1 MTILNNVILKFLQ
14 ILFYAFPISFML
26 GNQAI
31 NLFILLI
38 CLFGIIKFNIK
49 LFIWKDK
56 ILIILLSLFFL
67 TILISTFFANIGG
80 LNNPDWLKSVLF
92 LRYLILILVLRLLI
106 ISEHINLNYFL
117 IFCLSIVSL
126 VGIDVLI
133 QYSFGKNILG
143 FEPLEFYPKTKYY
156 TGIFKEEL
164 ITGSFIL
171 LFSTFGFFGLPALL
185 KTNNKK
191 ILFIYFF
198 SFAIFIIFTL
208 LLAGNRMPTI
218 MFLFFLISLVFLYK
232 KNSKLITIV
241 FTFFIISLS
250 SLALLKSE
258 TLFKKYQN
266 FYGGIPNPTIIIDEL
281 KKDYPKLE
289 KYKNSGK
296 QFHALEE
303 FNTTENYKEYP
314 FKTGHLQ
321 IFITS
326 IDLFLERP
334 FIGGGIKSFR
344 NLCKDII
351 YLPNRVCES
360 HPHNYYLDILN
371 DVGLLGLLLIIF
383 PVIYLLYNNYKDYRS
398 EASKDILISN
408 WVYLAVILSLFI
420 QFFPVKSSGSFFS
433 TFNAAYT
440 FLVIGI
446 SAALHELR
454 FKIRK

>member
-1 MTILNNVILKFLQ
+1 M
-14 ILFYAFPISFML
+14 
-26 GNQAI
+26 
-31 NLFILLI
+31 
-38 CLFGIIKFNIK
+38 
-49 LFIWKDK
+49 
-56 ILIILLSLFFL
+56 
-67 TILISTFFANIGG
+67 
-80 LNNPDWLKSVLF
+80 
-92 LRYLILILVLRLLI
+92 
-106 ISEHINLNYFL
+106 
-117 IFCLSIVSL
+117 
-126 VGIDVLI
+126 
-133 QYSFGKNILG
+133 G

-185 KTNNKK
+185 KISNKK

-232 KNSKLITIV
+232 KKIQNLLQSYLLFYNILILIS
-241 FTFFIISLS
+241 TF
-250 SLALLKSE
+250 KSE

-281 KKDYPKLE
+281 NKDYPKLE
-289 KYKNSGK
+289 KYKNSENNL
-296 QFHALEE
+296 ALEE

-344 NLCKDII
+344 NL
-351 YLPNRVCES
+351 L
-360 HPHNYYLDILN
+360 
-371 DVGLLGLLLIIF
+371 
-383 PVIYLLYNNYKDYRS
+383 
-398 EASKDILISN
+398 
-408 WVYLAVILSLFI
+408 
-420 QFFPVKSSGSFFS
+420 
-433 TFNAAYT
+433 
-440 FLVIGI
+440 
-446 SAALHELR
+446 
-454 FKIRK
+454 

>member
-67 TILISTFFANIGG
+67 TILISTFYANIGG

-133 QYSFGKNILG
+133 QYLFGKNILG

-171 LFSTFGFFGLPALL
+171 LFSTFGFFWLAHIT
-185 KTNNKK
+185 KNK
-191 ILFIYFF
+191 
-198 SFAIFIIFTL
+198 
-208 LLAGNRMPTI
+208 
-218 MFLFFLISLVFLYK
+218 
-232 KNSKLITIV
+232 
-241 FTFFIISLS
+241 
-250 SLALLKSE
+250 
-258 TLFKKYQN
+258 
-266 FYGGIPNPTIIIDEL
+266 
-281 KKDYPKLE
+281 
-289 KYKNSGK
+289 
-296 QFHALEE
+296 
-303 FNTTENYKEYP
+303 
-314 FKTGHLQ
+314 
-321 IFITS
+321 
-326 IDLFLERP
+326 
-334 FIGGGIKSFR
+334 
-344 NLCKDII
+344 
-351 YLPNRVCES
+351 
-360 HPHNYYLDILN
+360 
-371 DVGLLGLLLIIF
+371 
-383 PVIYLLYNNYKDYRS
+383 
-398 EASKDILISN
+398 
-408 WVYLAVILSLFI
+408 
-420 QFFPVKSSGSFFS
+420 
-433 TFNAAYT
+433 
-440 FLVIGI
+440 
-446 SAALHELR
+446 
-454 FKIRK
+454 